1 MINKHLYLPTHEIT
15 PQTMAVLPQRDKY
28 GNTGSYVIEDQAEYF
43 IKDPPSK
50 VIDKACKFFG
60 SSLRGRQEGTRAI
73 SDLTHKAP
81 ISIDPA
87 SGMYFFPTSSPVNPK
102 CSWIAHTHI
111 SKMYEAPNRC
121 TKVVF
126 KNGKSITLDVSL
138 GSMENQVNR
147 TAQFRYM
154 LENRIN
160 SLMNETR
167 TTVVK
172 LKK

>member
-1 MINKHLYLPTHEIT
+1 MIVLQYVNSHEIT
-15 PQTMAVLPQRDKY
+15 PHTLAIIPQHNEEGKMI
-28 GNTGSYVIEDQAEYF
+28 SYVIEEQEEFYVSRS
-43 IKDPPSK
+43 PSK
-50 VIDKACKFFG
+50 IVDEACKFFG

-87 SGMYFFPTSSPVNPK
+87 SGMYFFPTSSPISPN

-111 SKMYEAPNRC
+111 QKILPAPQAQ

-126 KNGKSITLDVSL
+126 KNGKSIVLDISI

-147 TAQFRYM
+147 TAQFRY
-154 LENRIN
+154 LLDNRIKMI
-160 SLMNETR
+160 SSALQQS
-167 TTVVK
+167 
-172 LKK
+172 